1 MTELNIGGLEELE
14 LSEKDVA
21 DKIKI
26 KKLLTVVRKSKRRH
40 MVASPSKAVRRVLI
54 GDL

>member
-26 KKLLTVVRKSKRRH
+26 KKLLTGVRKSKRRH
-40 MVASPSKAVRRVLI
+40 MVASP
-54 GDL
+54 